1 MLCYC
6 FIKQNVNPQ
15 SKITM
20 SEEQIETT
28 EQVET
33 TVQRDLIIN
42 AHASEVDIALLEDNI
57 LVELHKEKTNN
68 QFAVGDVYLGRVK
81 KILPGLNAA
90 FVDVGYH
97 KEAFLHY
104 LDLGLQGRS
113 LLKYRDQVVKG
124 NGEVSMTTFELEPDV
139 EKNGKIGDFLT
150 VGELLP
156 VQIAKEPISTKGP
169 RITAEIS
176 FAGRYLVLVPFSNR
190 ISVSQKIRSNE
201 ERNRLRRLIQSIRP
215 NNYGVIIRTIAEG
228 KKVAELDADLRS
240 LIEKWERCTVEM
252 KKMTNYGRMVSEM
265 DQTSVMLRDLLNE
278 SFNTINVNDE
288 KLYEEIRSYIQT
300 IAPQKAEIV
309 RLYNGKEPIFDHFNV
324 TKQIKGFFGK
334 IVTIRNGVYL
344 VIEHTEAMHVI
355 DVNSG
360 HRLNN
365 ENTPEENA
373 LEVNIEAAKEIA
385 RQLRLRDMGGIIIVD
400 FIDLRESKNRK
411 KLFLAL
417 VEAMKNDRAK
427 HTILP
432 ATKFGLIQITRH
444 RVRPETEVQVQEKC
458 PVCSGTGK
466 TRPALLFVD
475 EIENHLKYLLV
486 DQNEKNV
493 TLQVHPFIYSYL
505 CINGLFSLR
514 RKWIKKYGKS
524 FKVQSMPEFHT
535 LQYNF
540 LNANGDDIK
549 L

>member
-1 MLCYC
+1 
-6 FIKQNVNPQ
+6 
-15 SKITM
+15 M
-20 SEEQIETT
+20 SEEQTLSE
-28 EQVET
+28 EQDVK
-33 TVQRDLIIN
+33 RDLVIN
-42 AHASEVDIALLEDNI
+42 AHAPEVDIALLEDNI

-90 FVDVGYH
+90 FVDVGYP

-104 LDLGLQGRS
+104 LDLGFQIQS
-113 LLKYRDQVVKG
+113 LLKYKNMVTSGD
-124 NGEVSMTTFELEPDV
+124 EDVSMAKFKLEPDV
-139 EKNGKIGDFLT
+139 DKNGKIGDYLA
-150 VGELLP
+150 VGDLLP

-215 NNYGVIIRTIAEG
+215 NNYGVIIRTVAEG

-240 LIEKWERCTVEM
+240 LIDKWEHCTVEM
-252 KKMTNYGRMVSEM
+252 KKMTTFGKLVSEM

-278 SFNTINVNDE
+278 SFNNIIVNDE
-288 KLYEEIRSYIQT
+288 ALYEEIHSYIQT

-309 RLYNGKEPIFDHFNV
+309 QYYQGKVPVFEQYNV
-324 TKQIKGFFGK
+324 AKQIKGFFGRV
-334 IVTIRNGVYL
+334 VTIRNGVYL
-344 VIEHTEAMHVI
+344 IIEHTEAMHVI

-360 HRLNN
+360 HRLNK
-365 ENTPEENA
+365 ENSQEENA
-373 LEVNIEAAKEIA
+373 LQVNLEAAKEIA

-400 FIDLRESKNRK
+400 FIDMRESKHRK
-411 KLFLAL
+411 ELYNAL
-417 VEAMKNDRAK
+417 VEAMSHDRAK

-458 PVCSGTGK
+458 PVCDGEGK
-466 TRPALLFVD
+466 IRPAILFID
-475 EIENHLKYLLV
+475 EIENHMKYLLV
-486 DQNEKNV
+486 DQNENHI
-493 TLQVHPFIYSYL
+493 TLQVHPFIYSYF
-505 CINGLFSLR
+505 CIGGLFSIR
-514 RKWIKKYGKS
+514 RKWMKKYGKS

-540 LNANGDDIK
+540 LNANGEDIK
-549 L
+549 I